1 MKDKKRVHKMWGET
15 KIGIK
20 GYFVGLFSMV
30 QQYDTARQRS
40 KDDRHIFFKESQAI
54 GSISLSVLT
63 QQLADFNEG
72 WVPEWWDDDKTKFCI
87 VNDFIGGC
95 GEFKVVQGTTL
106 YRFLAFKT
114 KEDAEEFLE
123 VNRAEIYLA
132 RDFI

>member
-1 MKDKKRVHKMWGET
+1 MKDKKKVHKTWGET

-20 GYFVGLFSMV
+20 GYFVGLFSRI

-87 VNDFIGGC
+87 VNDFRGGC